1 MSEPGQASGDAAAFV
16 RRAAEL
22 RREIERHAHLYYV
35 LDRPEIGDADYDAL
49 LHELQEIEDAHPEL
63 RTPDSPTQRVGGQPL
78 EKFTQWRHL
87 QPMLSLANARNND
100 ELLAWDGRNRRLL
113 EAHGLGDA
121 ALSYVTEP
129 KIDGLAI
136 SLVYRDGIFERG
148 ATRGNGVIGEDVTA
162 NLRTIHAV
170 PLRLRG
176 LDRDEP
182 VPVVVEVRGEVYL
195 SLAGFERLNETRAA
209 AGKSTFANPRN
220 AAAGSIRQLDPAIA
234 ASRPLDIWCYQLGYS
249 EGLEVAS
256 HWQSLE
262 WLREQGFRVNPASA
276 RHETI
281 DQVAAECA
289 AWVERRGT
297 VDYDIDG
304 VVVKI
309 DDFALQ
315 RDLGEVAHD
324 PRWAIAFKFAPTT
337 AVTRLLSIE
346 VNVGRTGVLTPF
358 AVLAPVPVGGV
369 TVERATLHNEDD
381 IQRKDVRPGDD
392 VIVQRAGDVIP
403 QVVGPALRD
412 DGGDGVGGGDDA
424 GGAEDAGGSDGAV
437 DGDGAVGGEDADGG
451 EQSVAAH
458 EARPVWHMPERCP
471 ACDSPVVR
479 EEGEVAVRCPNR
491 SCPAQIVEAVRHFVS
506 RGAMDID
513 GVGDEAVVAL
523 HEAGLVGNVADL
535 YDLSLS
541 RLVDVPLFARKDKG
555 PDGQEIFVP
564 NRFAENLLASLVA
577 SKQQPYA
584 RVLFALGIRHVGGV
598 NAQLLVEHFASLDEL
613 ERAAEDE
620 IAEVPGIGPV
630 VAGSVK
636 QYLADSHNRETLA
649 KLRAHGLRFVEETRV
664 RPEGPLSGTTFVL
677 TGTLDSL
684 TRGEA
689 GERIEALGGKVTGS
703 VSSRTGYV
711 VAGASP
717 GSKLAKAQKAE
728 VEVLDEQAFLALLEG
743 AEPGGTAGAAEAPVA
758 PAAGAPDSAA
768 DVPEAPAPDA
778 PDVPAG

>member
-1 MSEPGQASGDAAAFV
+1 M
-16 RRAAEL
+16 
-22 RREIERHAHLYYV
+22 
-35 LDRPEIGDADYDAL
+35 
-49 LHELQEIEDAHPEL
+49 
-63 RTPDSPTQRVGGQPL
+63 
-78 EKFTQWRHL
+78 
-87 QPMLSLANARNND
+87 
-100 ELLAWDGRNRRLL
+100 
-113 EAHGLGDA
+113 
-121 ALSYVTEP
+121 
-129 KIDGLAI
+129 
-136 SLVYRDGIFERG
+136 
-148 ATRGNGVIGEDVTA
+148 IGEDVTA
-162 NLRTIHAV
+162 NIRTIHAV
-170 PLRLRG
+170 PLRLRARPGRPCRRRRGARRG
-176 LDRDEP
+176 LS
-182 VPVVVEVRGEVYL
+182 V
-195 SLAGFERLNETRAA
+195 AGGFARLNEERAA
-209 AGKSTFANPRN
+209 AGESTFANPRN
-220 AAAGSIRQLDPAIA
+220 AAAGSCVN
-234 ASRPLDIWCYQLGYS
+234 STRPSPLRDHSTWCYQLGYS
-249 EGLEVAS
+249 EGLDVAS

-281 DQVAAECA
+281 EQVVAECA
-289 AWVERRGT
+289 AWVERRGK

-309 DDFALQ
+309 DDLALQ

-358 AVLAPVPVGGV
+358 AVLEPVPVGGV

-381 IQRKDVRPGDD
+381 IHRKDVRPGDD

-412 DGGDGVGGGDDA
+412 AGGGELNGGGGRRGAAASQA
-424 GGAEDAGGSDGAV
+424 GSGRVSPPTRPGRCGS
-437 DGDGAVGGEDADGG
+437 
-451 EQSVAAH
+451 
-458 EARPVWHMPERCP
+458 MPARCP

-523 HEAGLVGNVADL
+523 HEAGLVGSVADL
-535 YDLSLS
+535 YGLSLS
-541 RLVDVPLFARKDKG
+541 RLADVPLFTRKDKD
-555 PDGQEIFVP
+555 PDGGEIVVP
-564 NRFAENLLASLVA
+564 NRFAENLLASLEA

-598 NAQLLVEHFASLDEL
+598 NAQLLVEHFPSLDEL
-613 ERAAEDE
+613 QGAAEDE

-630 VAGSVK
+630 VAGSVE
-636 QYLADSHNRETLA
+636 QYLADPHNRETLA
-649 KLRAHGLRFVEETRV
+649 KLRAQGLRFVEESRL
-664 RPEGPLSGTTFVL
+664 RPEGPLSGKTFVL
-677 TGTLDSL
+677 TGTLDTL

-703 VSSRTGYV
+703 VSSRTDYV

-717 GSKLAKAQKAE
+717 GSKLAKAQKLG
-728 VEVLDEQAFLALLEG
+728 VEVIDEQAFLALLS
-743 AEPGGTAGAAEAPVA
+743 GT
-758 PAAGAPDSAA
+758 
-768 DVPEAPAPDA
+768 VP
-778 PDVPAG
+778 